1 MAAVETTPRSVEAMR
16 EVLSFLVTERQQL
29 RAHGAPKAELE
40 ANRQAI
46 VAMQWRLGR
55 ALGEEHGSRTAV

>member
-1 MAAVETTPRSVEAMR
+1 
-16 EVLSFLVTERQQL
+16 VLSYLVAERQQL
-29 RAHGAPKAELE
+29 RSRGADEAELE

-55 ALGEEHGSRTAV
+55 AAGDELGSIT

>member
-1 MAAVETTPRSVEAMR
+1 MR